1 MSDDVLGATEGEI
14 KDENT
19 EPVPDSNGPEN
30 EHEHEHGHNCCHP
43 DHISEEKLSDKH
55 ARVEYEIVPVS
66 PHRIPFDE
74 KVMEE
79 MWYSEEG
86 FLNLLDQKLST
97 VPDLNNFKD
106 DILHCVL
113 RQNELDNLK
122 GLEILTKVQKLDLYL
137 NQIEDIDHIGDLK
150 TLIWLDLS
158 FNSIRRPAGLD
169 NLINLRDLYLVKN
182 KITKIENL
190 DHLVNLTQ
198 IELGANR
205 IRVIE
210 NLDKLTNLTHLW
222 LGKNKITKLAGLDTL
237 QNLILLSLQSNRIEK
252 IENLDSLTS
261 LEQLYLSHNGI
272 KVIEGLKNLKNL
284 KVVDLA
290 NNFIDVIQNLE
301 GLDNLEALWLHDN
314 NLTSYDELRCV
325 TSTKLREV
333 YLENNPLQQD
343 PNYQKHLL
351 SIFPTLVEI
360 DGRPLPE
367 LLFAQ
372 VNRKI

>member
-1 MSDDVLGATEGEI
+1 MSDDVLCATEGEV
-14 KDENT
+14 KDQNV
-19 EPVPDSNGPEN
+19 EPVPDSHNHEN
-30 EHEHEHGHNCCHP
+30 EIKHEHGHDCCSP
-43 DHISEEKLSDKH
+43 DHVSEEKVPEKH
-55 ARVEYEIVPVS
+55 ARVEYEVVPVNQ
-66 PHRIPFDE
+66 HRIPFNE

-79 MWYSEEG
+79 MWHSDEG
-86 FLNLLDQKLST
+86 FLNLLDQKLSK
-97 VPDLNNFKD
+97 VPDLSNYKD

-113 RQNELDNLK
+113 RQNALDNLK

-137 NQIEDIDHIGDLK
+137 NQIEDIDHIGDLT
-150 TLIWLDLS
+150 TLTWLDLS
-158 FNSIRRPAGLD
+158 FNSIRRPHGLD
-169 NLINLRDLYLVKN
+169 NLTNLRDLYFVRN

-210 NLDKLTNLTHLW
+210 NLEKLTNLTHLW

-237 QNLILLSLQSNRIEK
+237 QNLTLLSLQSNRIEK
-252 IENLDSLTS
+252 LENLDNLPS
-261 LEQLYLSHNGI
+261 LEQLYISHNGI

-284 KVVDLA
+284 KILDLA
-290 NNFIDVIQNLE
+290 NNFIDVTQNLE

-325 TSTKLREV
+325 TSKKLHEL
-333 YLENNPLQQD
+333 YLENNPLQKD

-351 SIFPTLVEI
+351 SIFPTLGEI
-360 DGRPLPE
+360 DGRPLPD
-367 LLFAQ
+367 LLVAQ